1 MRLSD
6 YFDRTFVLNL
16 PDRAD
21 RRREIGRV
29 LERAGMPWEPGRVEL
44 FPATRPESQGPFPSI
59 GARGAFLSHLAML
72 RRARELGLSRVLL
85 LEDDLE
91 LSPQLSDSVGPL
103 VDRLRHDDWDIVY
116 LGHDL
121 KLPPPSGACE
131 LILYDGPIM
140 LAHFYGVHGRIL
152 DRLIAFLELVLSRPG
167 GHPDGG
173 PMHVDAAILTFR
185 AQSPNVTTLVASP
198 SQGWQRSS
206 RSDIAANR
214 WYDRNPISRGFVGLA
229 RRLTRRWRGATS
241 RIRSGL
247 PLS

>member
-1 MRLSD
+1 MRLCD

-21 RRREIGRV
+21 RRLEMGRV

-44 FPATRPESQGPFPSI
+44 FPATRPDSAGPFPSI

-85 LEDDLE
+85 LEDDLD
-91 LSPQLSDSVGPL
+91 LSPRLSASVGPL
-103 VDRLRHDDWDIVY
+103 VDRLGHDDWDMVY
-116 LGHDL
+116 LGHGL
-121 KLPPPSGACE
+121 QLPPHSGPCE
-131 LILYDGPIM
+131 LILFDKPII
-140 LAHFYGVHGRIL
+140 LAHFYGVHGRVL
-152 DRLIAFLELVLSRPG
+152 DQLIAFLELVLSRPP

-173 PMHVDAAILTFR
+173 PMHVDGAFSTFR
-185 AQSPNVTTLVASP
+185 AQSPHVVTLVASP

-214 WYDRNPISRGFVGLA
+214 WYDRSPISRGFVDLA
-229 RRLTRRWRGATS
+229 RRLTRGVRGPRA
-241 RIRSGL
+241 
-247 PLS
+247 